1 MEHVLDPSNEVMLTW
16 EMNGEALPAEHGY
29 PVRMVTPGCIAVRS
43 PKWVSSLIISDE
55 EADSAPQRRDY
66 RVVKDVA
73 DINTV
78 NWNNYPA
85 VYWHPINSGIG
96 YPVQGT
102 KVNGVFEVAGWAHGD
117 GLTGT

>member
-1 MEHVLDPSNEVMLTW
+1 M
-16 EMNGEALPAEHGY
+16 
-29 PVRMVTPGCIAVRS
+29 
-43 PKWVSSLIISDE
+43 
-55 EADSAPQRRDY
+55 
-66 RVVKDVA
+66 KDVS
-73 DINTV
+73 DINNV
-78 NWNNYPA
+78 NWNNYKA